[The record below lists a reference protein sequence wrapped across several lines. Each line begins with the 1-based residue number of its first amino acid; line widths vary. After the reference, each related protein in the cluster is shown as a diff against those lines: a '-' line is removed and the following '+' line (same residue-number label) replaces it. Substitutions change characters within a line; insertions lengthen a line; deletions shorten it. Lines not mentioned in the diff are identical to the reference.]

1 MTASGRPSAAARP
14 AQAIAASAPARR
26 GDGLRAVGTAAFLI
40 ARRARRDLVA
50 LLGILVLTALTAALA
65 AAVPHQLRSTL
76 DSAAVEAV
84 GAAGSDADLRLLS
97 TVADVSGYDTT
108 TSERLLTLADELPE
122 RLPAPLLDVVRSIDT
137 AILGPEEPARI
148 SAGDAVVRVGVLDPA
163 AADGVRLVAGELP
176 AEEDP
181 GDPAPVVVSS
191 ASAAAA
197 GLSVGDAID
206 GASRDGGPSLR
217 ITGVIEPVDPSAAAW
232 TDLPGL
238 WQPGISGS
246 SGGEPQPVV
255 VALTSPVVFDRIGLL
270 LQEPAVGTIRVSV
283 EPARFDLARTE
294 TVRREIDALETST
307 STITEGAP
315 LSVAAESGYEEAL
328 AALPPAAAA
337 ATAQLSTL
345 AAGLLGVAVLVTGLA
360 GTALA
365 RRRRPEIALLRS
377 HGASLGLLGS
387 HAGLEALIVTALGIA
402 LGLAT
407 AAALGAPPESPGL
420 LIAVAGVLVVAPVV
434 AVLRPLL
441 RPPRR
446 IRVLRLAGAGLLL
459 ALAVT
464 AVAAL
469 RGGARSSGGVVDPLA
484 LVAPVL
490 CAAVIALALAPLPA
504 ALLAPL
510 RRASAGTRG
519 PGPLLAGAGA
529 QESRSLL
536 TLATLVLAASTA
548 LTSLVLL
555 QTVAA
560 GQESLSWRTVGA
572 DVRVDGAADGPAL
585 AASLADGGTV
595 TAAIGALDAAE
606 VRSPTASLTAT
617 VLSVDDDYADL
628 LAALPD
634 DQPQHASAE
643 AVRALVATGPAE
655 PVPVLV
661 DARLAASLGTAP
673 FGLEVDG
680 ALLQAVV
687 TGEPVAG
694 PDRIDTSVVVVDRE
708 ALTAA
713 VTAAGGDSPA
723 PPGTVLAVGA
733 VDRAAL
739 PDGTILRS
747 DVLERQRDSA
757 LVAGVADAT
766 GLSLLATAALAVL
779 ALLVTTVLGARR
791 RGGTLALLSA
801 LGVPGRARLVL
812 AAGELVPA
820 VLSGVVG
827 GAVAAAVV
835 LAAAWPAFGVETL
848 VGGDAALS
856 IPWPLPVGLLGAAV
870 AALALALAVD
880 APLSR
885 RVRTAD
891 ILRSGEES

>member
-14 AQAIAASAPARR
+14 AQVTAAPSPARR
-26 GDGLRAVGTAAFLI
+26 TDGLRAVGAAAFLI

-65 AAVPHQLRSTL
+65 VAVPHQLRTTL
-76 DSAAVEAV
+76 DAAAVEAV
-84 GAAGSDADLRLLS
+84 SAAGSDADLRLLS

-148 SAGDAVVRVGVLDPA
+148 PAGDAVVRVGVLDPA
-163 AADGVRLVAGELP
+163 AADGVRLVAGALP

-206 GASRDGGPSLR
+206 GASRGGGPSLR

-238 WQPGISGS
+238 WQPGTSGS

-360 GTALA
+360 STALT

-387 HAGLEALIVTALGIA
+387 HAGVEALILTALGAA

-459 ALAVT
+459 ALAVI

-469 RGGARSSGGVVDPLA
+469 RGGARSSGGVDPLA

-510 RRASAGTRG
+510 RRAAAGMRG

-529 QESRSLL
+529 QEGRSLL

-572 DVRVDGAADGPAL
+572 DVRVDDAAAGPAL
-585 AASLADGGTV
+585 AASLADGGAV
-595 TAAIGALDAAE
+595 TAAIGALDAVE